1 MVLEGHQAI
10 VRTLCFN
17 PVNDLIL
24 LSGGIIDTEVKMWDS
39 ETGKNIT
46 NLKGHKGSI
55 YSIKILPDGSS
66 ALSVGT
72 DRFIHVWDLRTN
84 QSVA

>member
-24 LSGGIIDTEVKMWDS
+24 LSGGISKQ
-39 ETGKNIT
+39 
-46 NLKGHKGSI
+46 SI
-55 YSIKILPDGSS
+55 
-66 ALSVGT
+66 
-72 DRFIHVWDLRTN
+72 
-84 QSVA
+84 